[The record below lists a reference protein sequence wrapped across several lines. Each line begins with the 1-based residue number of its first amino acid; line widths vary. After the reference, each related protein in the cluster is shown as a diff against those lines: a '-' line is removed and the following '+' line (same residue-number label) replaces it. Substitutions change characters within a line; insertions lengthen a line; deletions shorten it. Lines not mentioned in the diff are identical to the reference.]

1 MSPQNV
7 ISIINTS
14 LMKSVMIML
23 ALVLLLSFVT
33 SAIAQENVVAA
44 EQNETTVLLQA
55 QGPTDPTELE
65 SFLDSLLAQELEE
78 YHIAGAAVSVVKDG
92 KLFFTKGYGYA
103 DIEKKFPL
111 TPNRRSFAL
120 VHLARRSQ
128 QRQ

>member
-55 QGPTDPTELE
+55 QGPTDSTELE

-92 KLFFTKGYGYA
+92 K
-103 DIEKKFPL
+103 
-111 TPNRRSFAL
+111 
-120 VHLARRSQ
+120 
-128 QRQ
+128 